1 LSRCFRDETEST
13 SACEKGGGDRRSM
26 RGIRKRASKCVC
38 VRREEEA
45 NERVFRREE
54 EEGD

>member
-1 LSRCFRDETEST
+1 
-13 SACEKGGGDRRSM
+13 M
-26 RGIRKRASKCVC
+26 RGIRKGASVCVC

>member
-1 LSRCFRDETEST
+1 MSRCFRDETEST
-13 SACEKGGGDRRSM
+13 SAYEKGGGDRRSM
-26 RGIRKRASKCVC
+26 RRIRKGASVCVC